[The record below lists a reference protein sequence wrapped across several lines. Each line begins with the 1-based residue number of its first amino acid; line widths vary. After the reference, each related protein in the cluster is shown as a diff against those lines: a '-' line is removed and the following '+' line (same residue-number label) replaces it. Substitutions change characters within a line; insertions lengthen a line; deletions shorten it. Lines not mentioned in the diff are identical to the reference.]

1 MLASVII
8 GNNVWVEANATIL
21 LGVKVEILSIIA
33 AGSVA
38 TKKMPSGVLVAGN
51 PVVIKKKLR

>member
-1 MLASVII
+1 MII
-8 GNNVWVEANATIL
+8 GNNVWVGANATIL

>member
-1 MLASVII
+1 MLAYVII
-8 GNNVWVEANATIL
+8 GNNVWVGANATIL